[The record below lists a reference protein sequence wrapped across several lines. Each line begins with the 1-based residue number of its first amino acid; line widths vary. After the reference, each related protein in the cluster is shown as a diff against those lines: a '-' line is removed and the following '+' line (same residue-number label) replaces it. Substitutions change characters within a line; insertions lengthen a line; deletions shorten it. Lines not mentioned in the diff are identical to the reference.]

1 MNPAPA
7 VPGKNSSS
15 AMVNS
20 TDLLPVAGVRLSAG
34 TAGIYGAARDDLA
47 LFEIC
52 SSAGVSAVFTRNR
65 FCAAPVTVA
74 RKHLLHGPVKYL
86 LINAGNANAG
96 TGTRGIGD
104 TERVC
109 AALAARA
116 GCEPEA
122 VLPFS
127 TGVIGEYLPVDKIC
141 RALPG
146 LCDRLADD
154 AWPDCAGAIMTTD
167 TRPKGFSVQSVV
179 GEETVT
185 VTGIAKGA
193 GMIKPDMATML
204 AFIATDAAVS
214 QGALDR
220 MLKTAVDQS
229 FNRICVDGDTSTNDA
244 CVLVATGKSLSPSVI
259 PAHAGIQSIKPS
271 LATPYKVID
280 ENAAACEQLQAMV
293 TEVCAKLAR
302 EIVRDAEGATKF
314 VTIRVENAGSETEC
328 NAVADA
334 VATSPLVKTALY
346 ASDPNWG
353 RILAAIGRSAAGN
366 LEIDRISLFLNEVC
380 IVENGA
386 RADDYTEEKGAAAM
400 QEDEIEI
407 RIDLNQGNAGACYW
421 TCDLSHD
428 YVTINAEYRS

>member
-1 MNPAPA
+1 M
-7 VPGKNSSS
+7 
-15 AMVNS
+15 
-20 TDLLPVAGVRLSAG
+20 PVDGVRLAAG
-34 TAGIYGAARDDLA
+34 SAGIYGKARDDLA

-52 SSAGVSAVFTRNR
+52 EGAGVSAVFTRNR

-74 RKHLLHGPVKYL
+74 RGHLKRAPARYL
-86 LINAGNANAG
+86 LVNAGNANAG
-96 TGTRGIGD
+96 TGARGVD
-104 TERVC
+104 DAMQVC
-109 AALAARA
+109 ATLAGRA
-116 GCEPEA
+116 GCAPEA

-127 TGVIGEYLPVDKIC
+127 TGVIGEYLPVDIIC

-146 LCDRLADD
+146 LIGNLADD
-154 AWPDCAGAIMTTD
+154 AWPDCARAIMTTD
-167 TRPKGFSVQSVV
+167 TRPKGCSVQLPV

-214 QGALDR
+214 RGALDR

-244 CVLVATGKSLSPSVI
+244 CVLVATGKR
-259 PAHAGIQSIKPS
+259 
-271 LATPYKVID
+271 ATAY
-280 ENAAACEQLQAMV
+280 EQLQGMV
-293 TEVCAKLAR
+293 TEVCTKLAR

-314 VTIRVENAGSETEC
+314 VTIRVENAGSEAEC
-328 NAVADA
+328 AAVAEA
-334 VATSPLVKTALY
+334 VSTSPLVKTALF

-353 RILAAIGRSAAGN
+353 RILAAVGRSRVGKLDIN
-366 LEIDRISLFLNEVC
+366 RVSLYLNEVC

-386 RADDYTEEKGAAAM
+386 RAADYTEEKGVAAM
-400 QEDEIEI
+400 QPEDILV
-407 RIDLNQGNAGACYW
+407 RIDLNGGSASGDYW

-428 YVTINAEYRS
+428 YVTINAEYRT